1 MLGRLPINWYY
12 SLGIGFIASTIIGA
26 MYDIYLLY
34 LIPAALA
41 VALLA
46 LFRADRLIMLTAFLV
61 PLSVTIQDLGFGAG
75 LIMPTE
81 PIIILIMLV
90 AILKLAH
97 EGVWD
102 KDFIRHPVT
111 IAVLINLA
119 WILLTSVTSTMP
131 VVSIKYFIS
140 RVWYI
145 IVFYFFASH
154 MFSEMRRS
162 LNFIWLFLVSA
173 IGIVTY
179 IMILHST
186 HGFSRDAVFVI
197 IQPFFWIHGVYAA
210 MVAMMIPV
218 LFVFAWKGKE
228 FKYSPLRR
236 SFLMFFA
243 MLFVAAVIFSY
254 TRAAWLSVLAAAVGW
269 AVFVLRIKLSIIY
282 TVIVVAVMGLL
293 YFQGDIMMKL
303 ERNKTGSNSKN
314 MEKHLQSATNIKND
328 PSNLERI
335 NRWSCAWR
343 MFKDK
348 PVFGFG
354 PGTYM
359 FQYAPYQLSYQKTVI
374 STNFATLGHA
384 HSEWLGPLAESGL
397 IGMLSW
403 FAVFVVTF
411 IRALWLIYNA
421 VEPKIR
427 YLTMALTLSLL
438 TYFVHGFLNSY
449 FDYDKVAVPFWAFL
463 SIIVSMDLMNKKAM
477 KGSSMEKS

>member
-1 MLGRLPINWYY
+1 MIGRSSLNWFY
-12 SLGIGFIASTIIGA
+12 SLGIGFVAATVVGVI
-26 MYDIYLLY
+26 YDIYLLY
-34 LIPAALA
+34 LIPAAIA
-41 VALLA
+41 VGLLA
-46 LFRADRLIMLTAFLV
+46 FFKADRLIMLTAFLV

-81 PIIILIMLV
+81 PIIILVMFV
-90 AILKLAH
+90 AILKLCL

-111 IAVLINLA
+111 IAILINTA
-119 WILLTSVTSTMP
+119 WLLLTAATSTMP
-131 VVSIKYFIS
+131 VVSFKFFIS

-154 MFSEMRRS
+154 MFHNIKRS
-162 LNFIWLFLVSA
+162 LNFIWLFLMAAVLV
-173 IGIVTY
+173 VTY

-210 MVAMMIPV
+210 MVALLIPV
-218 LFVFAWKGKE
+218 LFVLVWKGKE
-228 FKYSPLRR
+228 FAYSPLRR
-236 SFLMFFA
+236 SFLLFFA
-243 MLFVAAVIFSY
+243 VFFVAAVIFSY
-254 TRAAWLSVLAAAVGW
+254 TRAAWLSVIAAAV
-269 AVFVLRIKLSIIY
+269 AYVVFSLRVKLSIIY
-282 TVIVVAVMGLL
+282 TAVMVAVFAGI

-303 ERNKTGSNSKN
+303 SRNKTGSNSKN
-314 MEKHLQSATNIKND
+314 MEKHLQSATNIRND

-343 MFKDK
+343 MFQDK

-384 HSEWLGPLAESGL
+384 HSEWLGPLAETGL

-403 FAVFVVTF
+403 FAVFVVVF
-411 IRALWLIYNA
+411 IRGLYLIYYA
-421 VEPKIR
+421 IDPKIR
-427 YLTMALTLSLL
+427 YLSLALVLALL

-449 FDYDKVAVPFWAFL
+449 FDYDKIAVPFWAFI
-463 SIIVSMDLMNKKAM
+463 SILVSMDLQNKKAIKQM
-477 KGSSMEKS
+477 QES